1 MYLSNLSSSTHTEI
15 DDYCDSEWH
24 APAFEAYDTLYKET
38 PAADDIK
45 SLVTIEADSN
55 LSLSDV
61 HELLD
66 EYSDIFSETLKAEP
80 ALVPPLELTVDKQMW
95 EQPKHHSAPRA
106 QTSANQA
113 EIKVQLDKLVAQNI
127 VRPSEAPYYSQVH
140 LAEKPPKGSGKKRF
154 CIDYVLLNQCTT
166 VADHWPLPNI
176 QQMLHR
182 IADQTPK
189 YFATFD
195 LTAGYHQTPV
205 SLSSIVFT
213 AFICFCGLY
222 EYLRVPFG
230 LK

>member
-1 MYLSNLSSSTHTEI
+1 MHLRNLSSGTHTKI
-15 DDYCDSEWH
+15 VDYCDSEWH
-24 APAFEAYDTLYKET
+24 APAFEAYDTLYKGN

-80 ALVPPLELTVDKQMW
+80 ALVHPLELTVDKQMW

-113 EIKVQLDKLVAQNI
+113 EIKLQLDKLVAQNI

-176 QQMLHR
+176 QQILNR
-182 IADQTPK
+182 IGDQKPN

-195 LTAGYHQTPV
+195 FTAG
-205 SLSSIVFT
+205 
-213 AFICFCGLY
+213 C
-222 EYLRVPFG
+222 
-230 LK
+230 

>member
-1 MYLSNLSSSTHTEI
+1 MVDEANFESLARQVVDVPLSESCDGGKYSKRVTAMHLRNLSSSTHTEI

-24 APAFEAYDTLYKET
+24 APAFEAYDTLFKET

-113 EIKVQLDKLVAQNI
+113 EIKIQLD
-127 VRPSEAPYYSQVH
+127 
-140 LAEKPPKGSGKKRF
+140 
-154 CIDYVLLNQCTT
+154 
-166 VADHWPLPNI
+166 
-176 QQMLHR
+176 
-182 IADQTPK
+182 
-189 YFATFD
+189 
-195 LTAGYHQTPV
+195 
-205 SLSSIVFT
+205 
-213 AFICFCGLY
+213 
-222 EYLRVPFG
+222 
-230 LK
+230 